1 MTELYPKLIVGNI
14 SYEGNSTMAPLFDE
28 DMERIIS
35 ISVFVLFGIIGVAGL
50 VGNAL
55 VVLGK

>member
-1 MTELYPKLIVGNI
+1 MTELYPKYVNGNI
-14 SYEGNSTMAPLFDE
+14 SADSNFTVAPLFDE
-28 DMERIIS
+28 DLERIIS